1 MDDNISNLGDMLPT
15 LPQLV
20 PTECLLRNMLQH
32 YAPTTDY
39 LITLLAQ
46 VSQNEPLSSDQKD
59 VLRGIMSTVQEGGWY
74 SKQDFE
80 IVE

>member
-1 MDDNISNLGDMLPT
+1 MPQYPDFGDLPPV

-20 PTECLLRNMLQH
+20 PMEDLLRNMLDH
-32 YAPTTDY
+32 YGPTTDY

-59 VLRGIMSTVQEGGWY
+59 VLRGIMSTVQDGGAY
-74 SKQDFE
+74 SEQDFE